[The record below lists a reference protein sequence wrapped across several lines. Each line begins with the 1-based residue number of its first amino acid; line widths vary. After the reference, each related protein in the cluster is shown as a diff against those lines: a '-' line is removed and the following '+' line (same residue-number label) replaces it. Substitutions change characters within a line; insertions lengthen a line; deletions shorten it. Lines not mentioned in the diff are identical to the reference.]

1 MKVSL
6 DKTQSPQN
14 SMLQDLAHPVIEVR
28 ISSLKER
35 PISQELIHYANL
47 VQKWY
52 ESKKDRMVKMNN
64 SSFQPKKR
72 IIGFEVKN
80 KYLESKR

>member
-1 MKVSL
+1 
-6 DKTQSPQN
+6 
-14 SMLQDLAHPVIEVR
+14 MLQDLAHPVIEVR

-52 ESKKDRMVKMNN
+52 QSKKDSMWNMNKH
-64 SSFQPKKR
+64 SFQPKKR

>member
-1 MKVSL
+1 
-6 DKTQSPQN
+6 
-14 SMLQDLAHPVIEVR
+14 MLQDLAHPVIEVR

-35 PISQELIHYANL
+35 PISQELIRYANL

-64 SSFQPKKR
+64 RSFEPKKR
-72 IIGFEVKN
+72 IIGFEVKIN
-80 KYLESKR
+80 IWNQKDKLESEKI

>member
-1 MKVSL
+1 
-6 DKTQSPQN
+6 
-14 SMLQDLAHPVIEVR
+14 MLQDLAHPVIEVR

>member
-1 MKVSL
+1 
-6 DKTQSPQN
+6 
-14 SMLQDLAHPVIEVR
+14 MLQDLAHPVIEVR

-64 SSFQPKKR
+64 RSFQPKKR